1 MKKLIY
7 NILFA
12 VFISLVF
19 TQAASAADGEGELK
33 ALKAKMQECYEKK
46 SLSEMTNY
54 AAAIDRVK
62 YSDSELDAYYY
73 GAKLSCCRLLAET
86 GNINGALDVALQMDQ
101 RVKETDSREGALVCY
116 EALGAIYFST
126 NNYAMAVEAYA
137 TGLQK
142 REEEKLLYDEVHTRI
157 LAYMLWA
164 CARNGQWDMMDT
176 YLPQFW
182 KNGYELM
189 YNALSIIRQCY
200 NGKPGDSEAQVKEAE
215 KYLKGANRISLAVYD
230 EAMSRYYETTGQ
242 YDQAISLLQ
251 KVQRNNSIRNP
262 YQEERLS
269 TLFAAAGNDVAA
281 DSLMRRACSD
291 YKAMN
296 YVAYIGKLGKFQ
308 REYQLKSMEFA
319 KHDDVNKVAK
329 TKYYVEIIIILLLIV
344 AIVVAKYLLSRS
356 QNLSRDLKN
365 AEVMLRKDT
374 EDLMQKRRKMSAAV
388 KKTKDTIKLKS
399 SFLSNMTHEIRT
411 PLNSILGFSE
421 LITSLATSEEHKE
434 YAEFI
439 RKESSRLLILVNN
452 ILDLARIDSGKM
464 KLEFEECN
472 VYGTLR
478 EAVYKAGDSNGMT
491 VKTECPDDLCILTD
505 GGRFM
510 QIVVNML
517 SNAFKFAKKG
527 EVRLI
532 ARNVGD
538 RLILRCEDEGPGI
551 SPECA
556 KLVFERFEKLG
567 QFEPG
572 TGLGLSICSGVAEM
586 LGGTI
591 YVDTEYRKGAAF
603 VLELPDDCQKG
614 NMEFKARL
622 AAENSREQEDDA
634 QPSEDTSAQAADK
647 AV

>member
-1 MKKLIY
+1 MKRMIY

-12 VFISLVF
+12 VFISLAFV
-19 TQAASAADGEGELK
+19 QAASAADGELK
-33 ALKAKMQECYEKK
+33 ALNAKMQECYEKK

-62 YSDSELDAYYY
+62 YSDSELDGYYY
-73 GAKLSCCRLLAET
+73 GAKLSCCRLLAEA

-101 RVKETDSREGALVCY
+101 RVKETGSREGALVCY

-142 REEEKLLYDEVHTRI
+142 REEEKMLYDEVHTRI

-215 KYLKGANRISLAVYD
+215 KYLKGANRISLAVYE

-242 YDQAISLLQ
+242 YAQAISMMQNVL
-251 KVQRNNSIRNP
+251 RNNGIRNP
-262 YQEERLS
+262 YQEEHLS
-269 TLFAAAGNDVAA
+269 TLYAAAGNDVAA
-281 DSLMRRACSD
+281 DSLMRRACID

-296 YVAYIGKLGKFQ
+296 YVAYIAKLGKFQ

-319 KHDDVNKVAK
+319 KHDDVNKMAK

-344 AIVVAKYLLSRS
+344 AIVVAKYLLSKS

-374 EDLMQKRRKMSAAV
+374 EDLMQKRRRMSAAV

-434 YAEFI
+434 FAEFI

-452 ILDLARIDSGKM
+452 ILDLARVDSGKM

-472 VYGTLR
+472 VYGVLR

-491 VKTECPDDLCILTD
+491 VKTECPEDLCIFTD
-505 GGRFM
+505 SGRFM

-532 ARNVGD
+532 ACNEEEK
-538 RLILRCEDEGPGI
+538 LILRCEDEGPGI
-551 SPECA
+551 PTECA

-567 QFEPG
+567 KFEPG
-572 TGLGLSICSGVAEM
+572 TGLGLSICSGVAGM

-591 YVDTEYRKGAAF
+591 YVDTEYHKGAAF
-603 VLELPDDCQKG
+603 VLELPVNCQRG

-622 AAENSREQEDDA
+622 AAENSREQEDDVHHPA
-634 QPSEDTSAQAADK
+634 EDESVQTSNQA
-647 AV
+647 V